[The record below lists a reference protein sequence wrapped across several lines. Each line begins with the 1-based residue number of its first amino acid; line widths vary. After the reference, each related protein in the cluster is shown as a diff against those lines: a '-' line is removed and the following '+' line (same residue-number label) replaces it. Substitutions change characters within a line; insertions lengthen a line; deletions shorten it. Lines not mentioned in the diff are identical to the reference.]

1 MSAFALT
8 LALMAQAA
16 TPAAPVPARAP
27 SDPQARTAAATGRAA
42 TDAARPRIHGYGR
55 LVVSPRGDRMAAIEA
70 LPGKPGVALVVR
82 SAPDGRVLRTI
93 EFAKAP
99 PSGVTFSPAGTLAW
113 LAAGSVDGTVTIVV
127 DDGTRQ
133 RTVATVKGLV
143 QSLRFSPDGTRLAA
157 LVVLN
162 PTKETGA
169 TQAGA
174 RQIGEIGETSDEQ
187 RLAVFP
193 LGAAAISAADVKPLS
208 PADRYIYEYDWTP
221 DGRGFAVT
229 SALGNGDNNWGGAT
243 LDHVDAG
250 TGAVRTIAKPTT
262 QLNFPR
268 VSPDGRQVAYIG
280 GLMSDFGSIG
290 GDVWTVPIAGGKPVD
305 VTQGAPMTFQS
316 LAWTRAGLR
325 AVALHGDKAEIVA
338 IAPDGGKGGK
348 PLTTGFSQPVSL
360 SAGDGRASFSADGA
374 TVATVAE
381 DFTHAPAIYA
391 GRGLNPVQVTHDNDA
406 FPAAV
411 NARSVTWKNEG
422 YSVQGW
428 LLSPLGA
435 DPAKKAPM
443 IVSVHGGPSAA
454 SGPRFYQKGPATET
468 IDAGYYLF
476 MPNPRGSYGQGEAF
490 TAANKRDFGGGDL
503 RDILA
508 GVDAVEKVAPV
519 DDNRL
524 GLIGCSYGGFM
535 AMWANTQTNR
545 FKAIVAGAGLSNWVS
560 YYGTNGID
568 QWLLPFFDKTVYE
581 DYKIYE
587 DASAVYHVKSAK
599 TPTFIYVGERDIEVP
614 PTQSIEWW
622 HALRDKGVDTSLVIY
637 PDAGHC
643 VPRPDQNA
651 DVRKRALAWFDKY
664 VGR

>member
-1 MSAFALT
+1 MSAFALA
-8 LALMAQAA
+8 LALAVQST
-16 TPAAPVPARAP
+16 TPAPVLVKLP
-27 SDPQARTAAATGRAA
+27 SQGSAAAAA
-42 TDAARPRIHGYGR
+42 PPRSRVHGYGR
-55 LVVSPRGDRMAAIEA
+55 LLISPRGDQIAAIEGA
-70 LPGKPGVALVVR
+70 GGRAAGPIVIRSVA
-82 SAPDGRVLRTI
+82 DGHVLRTI
-93 EFAKAP
+93 TPAAAGSAATGLTYS
-99 PSGVTFSPAGTLAW
+99 PSGQLAW
-113 LAAGSVDGTVTIVV
+113 LSPDTSDAKGPTAIVV
-127 DDGTRQ
+127 EDGGKQ
-133 RTVATVKGLV
+133 RVIARVKGLV
-143 QSLRFSPDGTRLAA
+143 QSLRFSPGGDRIAA

-187 RLAVFP
+187 RLAIFAVKGEAVTP
-193 LGAAAISAADVKPLS
+193 DQVKPVS
-208 PADRYIYEYDWTP
+208 PSDRYIYEYDWTP
-221 DGRGFAVT
+221 DGAGFVVT
-229 SALGNGDNNWGGAT
+229 SALGNGDNNWWVAT
-243 LDHVDAG
+243 LDYVDPA
-250 TGAVRTIAKPTT
+250 TGGVRNIAKPAT

-268 VSPDGRQVAYIG
+268 VSPDGKSVAYIG

-290 GDVWTVPIAGGKPVD
+290 GDVWTVPLAGGTPTD
-305 VTQGAPMTFQS
+305 VTRNAPMTFQS
-316 LAWTRAGLR
+316 LAWTRGGLR
-325 AVALHGDKAEIVA
+325 AVALHNDKAEIVA
-338 IAPDGGKGGK
+338 ITPDVRGGK
-348 PLTTGFSQPVSL
+348 PLVTGYSQPVSV

-374 TVATVAE
+374 KVAMAVE

-391 GRGLNPVQVTHDNDA
+391 GTALAPVQITHDNDA
-406 FPAAV
+406 IPAAV
-411 NARSVTWKNEG
+411 AARSVTWKSDG
-422 YSVQGW
+422 YNVQGW

-443 IVSVHGGPSAA
+443 IVQVHGGPSAA
-454 SGPRFYQKGPATET
+454 TSPRFIQPGPATEYL
-468 IDAGYYLF
+468 DAGYYLF
-476 MPNPRGSYGQGEAF
+476 SPNPRGSYGQGEAF

-508 GVDAVEKVAPV
+508 GVDAVEKIAPV
-519 DDNRL
+519 DNNRL
-524 GLIGCSYGGFM
+524 GMTGCSYGGFM

-545 FKAIVAGAGLSNWVS
+545 FKAIVAGAGLSNMVS

-568 QWLLPFFDKTVYE
+568 QWLIPFYGKTTYD

-622 HALRDKGVDTSLVIY
+622 HALKAEGVDTSLVIY

-651 DVRKRALAWFDKY
+651 DVRKRALAWFGKY
-664 VGR
+664 LGK